1 MKKEINGKTKIIGII
16 GKNTESS
23 FSPFIHNYIILKHSL
38 NFRYLPF
45 QVAETDLGKA
55 IQGIRALNIK
65 GVNVIFPYKEKVI
78 EFLDEVEES
87 ARRIGAVNTIVN
99 NKGVLIGYN
108 TDVIGFKKS
117 LQEDGKFIIKEK
129 KAVILGAGGA
139 TRAVVY
145 ALLEEGIE
153 EICIFNR
160 TLEKAKKIKQ
170 DLSSFFPKSRVN
182 VFPLEGEDLKD
193 EIENSHLLV
202 NTTSLGMAPQIDHT
216 PLPDEKLFHSNL
228 LVFDLVYHP
237 TKTLFLRQAERA
249 GAKIINGLPMLVYQ
263 GIESFYLWT
272 GLRTEGKEELEIIER
287 ITKIAKKLQGKEKKD
302 QNAKIS

>member
-16 GKNTESS
+16 GKNIENSL
-23 FSPFIHNYIILKHSL
+23 SPLIHSQIILKHSL
-38 NFRYLPF
+38 NFCYLPF
-45 QVAETDLGKA
+45 QVAKTDLGKA
-55 IQGIRALNIK
+55 IQGIKALNIR
-65 GVNVIFPYKEKVI
+65 GVNITFPYKEKVI
-78 EFLDEVEES
+78 KFLNEVEES

-99 NKGVLIGYN
+99 NNGILIGYN

-117 LQEDGKFIIKEK
+117 LQEDGKFAIKGE

-139 TRAVVY
+139 ARAVVY

-170 DLSSFFPKSRVN
+170 NLSSFFPKSCIS
-182 VFPLEGEDLKD
+182 VFPLEKEDLKD
-193 EIENSHLLV
+193 KIEKVHLLI
-202 NTTSLGMAPQIDHT
+202 NTTSLGMAPQTNNT
-216 PLPDEKLFHSNL
+216 PLSNEKLFHPNL
-228 LVFDLVYHP
+228 LVYDLIYHP
-237 TKTLFLRQAERA
+237 AKTLFLRQAERA

-272 GLRTEGKEELEIIER
+272 GLKPEGKEVLEIIKR
-287 ITKIAKKLQGKEKKD
+287 IA
-302 QNAKIS
+302 